1 MSIIFSYEDLHCNT
15 NKYIPNTRLKFNQ
28 CVELSI
34 DKKKISDEEYY
45 QKYNIVDHFEKDG
58 DIISCKVNDI
68 EEFLNSNGE
77 IDINRLEL
85 NYDSMERNSVLLKC
99 MKVNK
104 ISNYNIKLPLT
115 IISYIIWYYKAFHK
129 YIIEEFNVKK

>member
-1 MSIIFSYEDLHCNT
+1 MSIVFSYDDLHDNS
-15 NKYIPNTRLKFNQ
+15 NKYISNTQLKFNQ
-28 CVELSI
+28 CIELSI

-45 QKYNIVDHFEKDG
+45 KKYNIVDYFEKDG

-68 EEFLNSNGE
+68 EEFLNSNGG
-77 IDINRLEL
+77 IDINKLEL

-115 IISYIIWYYKAFHK
+115 IISYIIWYYKAFHR
-129 YIIEEFNVKK
+129 YIIEEFNV